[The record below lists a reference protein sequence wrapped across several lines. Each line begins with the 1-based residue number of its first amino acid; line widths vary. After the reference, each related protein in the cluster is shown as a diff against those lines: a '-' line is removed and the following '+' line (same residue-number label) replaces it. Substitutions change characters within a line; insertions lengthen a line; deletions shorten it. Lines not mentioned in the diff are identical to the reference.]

1 MRALDALTLTLGGAL
16 DNSGGMTGQD
26 WLADIAGEL
35 VNGGVLQFAT
45 AQVTAGAID
54 NRGGEL
60 TAATALTLTSRGAF
74 DNRGGTVSGGAL
86 KLTVSGALDN
96 QAGGVV
102 QSSTAARVQAAEL
115 FNNGGAL
122 GGGRLTLD
130 IGGGLDNALGRIDAR
145 QLVAQA
151 QSLNNRGGVIYG
163 GESATLTVS
172 REVDNRGGQFGGGTV
187 TVSAGGLFDNTAGGS
202 LLTEVGAS
210 IGAAQIANGGGYILG
225 GAWIELSAA
234 GDLDNAGGVIWS
246 GGSLAASSAGGSLLN
261 RAGYVLADGDLDL
274 RVRWHIDNPNDSV
287 IQAGGNAYLR
297 AARIDNGS
305 PADYRLTSI
314 RDGAGYTDVYVTRV
328 LAGAPAMI
336 SADGDLTIVA
346 GADDD
351 TANGVL
357 FNESSMIGAGGNLNI
372 AAARF
377 DNHATAFQDYDY
389 DETGGVSHIPK
400 NVPYIVAYDP
410 AFEDRWALFEYF
422 AREIGGVTSW
432 FDYDKTDNQRT
443 WVNIPATVQA
453 GGNITV
459 SVGEF
464 INTGYFHGRDLVI
477 RAATITN
484 GITDYFTQTPSGG
497 AARPP
502 VTIDVGGLSGGD
514 WGVEL
519 DLSGWGVTLPK
530 LNDALFKIDID
541 PDSKYLVAVNIPGL
555 GAGPTSADAEAL
567 PWSVGAVSNSPYSA
581 VLASQLGWEDAQW
594 SAVGGIVSGPYGVTT
609 DYLVA
614 GLGLSL
620 ADWQE
625 AKWFADP
632 VYEERLL
639 QTLAMYELGT
649 RFFDNEW
656 TTAREQRQGLYDNA
670 LEFARANPSV
680 ELGQA
685 LTPELVAQLSNP
697 IVWYVEQELAGQ
709 KIMVPTVYLPDGWSA
724 EQGALIGGQ
733 IKAES
738 ALLVADGLLHNTG
751 FINVKEDLTVSA
763 GEFLNEQRI
772 AQAQQDVK
780 IEGLFGSKRKTIY
793 YDALQAGG
801 DITAGNIV
809 IVSEGDFTNL
819 GGRIASVGDL
829 TVVAGGEIVNQA
841 QRWEFVVDWNQGV
854 LGSLFGAKSYD
865 IGVGFEAG
873 ELLSGGNLYLQADQS
888 IQNIGSTI
896 AALGDVTL
904 VADELIKQDL
914 QYASYTSY
922 QGVKFSGF
930 GFSFEDKKEIV
941 TQRAETTSLT
951 GDVTFI
957 SRGDIENRGSGITA
971 GRDLWLQAAD
981 NVRLDALTVEV
992 KESSW
997 DFGFTGN
1004 GFSYNQ
1010 SDWNRTKTE
1019 QSKLVSG
1026 GNTTLVAGNDVTGQ
1040 AVQMYVGNDLTVA
1053 AGRDIA
1059 FEQETVNHYYNS
1071 SGWEIGVSAMGAELL
1086 ARAVVQGGDIFQAL
1100 IDSVP
1105 GGSQI
1110 QDLANAKSGWDIA
1123 DSTTQLGMTG
1133 WNALNAFG
1141 NASNPYTEGTALDG
1155 VAAVYGVDTGANG
1168 GGFNMQITVNLSNY
1182 EVRDKWTES
1191 FGTDLNVGGNVQMQ
1205 AGNDLQLKGGTQVN
1219 AEGDITLVAGHDL
1232 LIEAAKDT
1240 RSHDSRTTG
1249 GKFG

>member
-1 MRALDALTLTLGGAL
+1 MR
-16 DNSGGMTGQD
+16 
-26 WLADIAGEL
+26 
-35 VNGGVLQFAT
+35 
-45 AQVTAGAID
+45 
-54 NRGGEL
+54 
-60 TAATALTLTSRGAF
+60 
-74 DNRGGTVSGGAL
+74 
-86 KLTVSGALDN
+86 
-96 QAGGVV
+96 
-102 QSSTAARVQAAEL
+102 
-115 FNNGGAL
+115 
-122 GGGRLTLD
+122 
-130 IGGGLDNALGRIDAR
+130 
-145 QLVAQA
+145 
-151 QSLNNRGGVIYG
+151 
-163 GESATLTVS
+163 
-172 REVDNRGGQFGGGTV
+172 
-187 TVSAGGLFDNTAGGS
+187 
-202 LLTEVGAS
+202 
-210 IGAAQIANGGGYILG
+210 
-225 GAWIELSAA
+225 
-234 GDLDNAGGVIWS
+234 
-246 GGSLAASSAGGSLLN
+246 
-261 RAGYVLADGDLDL
+261 
-274 RVRWHIDNPNDSV
+274 
-287 IQAGGNAYLR
+287 
-297 AARIDNGS
+297 
-305 PADYRLTSI
+305 
-314 RDGAGYTDVYVTRV
+314 
-328 LAGAPAMI
+328 
-336 SADGDLTIVA
+336 
-346 GADDD
+346 
-351 TANGVL
+351 
-357 FNESSMIGAGGNLNI
+357 
-372 AAARF
+372 
-377 DNHATAFQDYDY
+377 
-389 DETGGVSHIPK
+389 
-400 NVPYIVAYDP
+400 
-410 AFEDRWALFEYF
+410 
-422 AREIGGVTSW
+422 
-432 FDYDKTDNQRT
+432 
-443 WVNIPATVQA
+443 
-453 GGNITV
+453 
-459 SVGEF
+459 
-464 INTGYFHGRDLVI
+464 
-477 RAATITN
+477 
-484 GITDYFTQTPSGG
+484 
-497 AARPP
+497 
-502 VTIDVGGLSGGD
+502 
-514 WGVEL
+514 
-519 DLSGWGVTLPK
+519 
-530 LNDALFKIDID
+530 
-541 PDSKYLVAVNIPGL
+541 
-555 GAGPTSADAEAL
+555 
-567 PWSVGAVSNSPYSA
+567 
-581 VLASQLGWEDAQW
+581 
-594 SAVGGIVSGPYGVTT
+594 
-609 DYLVA
+609 
-614 GLGLSL
+614 
-620 ADWQE
+620 
-625 AKWFADP
+625 
-632 VYEERLL
+632 
-639 QTLAMYELGT
+639 
-649 RFFDNEW
+649 
-656 TTAREQRQGLYDNA
+656 
-670 LEFARANPSV
+670 
-680 ELGQA
+680 
-685 LTPELVAQLSNP
+685 
-697 IVWYVEQELAGQ
+697 
-709 KIMVPTVYLPDGWSA
+709 
-724 EQGALIGGQ
+724 GGQ

-751 FINVKEDLTVSA
+751 FINVKEDLIISA

-819 GGRIASVGDL
+819 GGKIAAVGDL
-829 TVVAGGEIVNQA
+829 TIAAGGELVNQA

-865 IGVGFEAG
+865 IGVGFAAG

-1026 GNTTLVAGNDVTGQ
+1026 GNTTMVAGNDVTGQ

-1071 SGWEIGVSAMGAELL
+1071 SGWEIGVSALGAELL

-1249 GKFG
+1249 GKFGIDIQGGGFTVGGNGGYEEGNGDTYTYAGINAGGDLTTVSGNDTVIKGGNLYGENVYMEVGGDLWLETLQNYNKFESKNASASVTFSMAGVTGASASYGQTDAKRRWSDNVSNITGKDRVEINVGGNTNLIGSLINSESGNLVLNTETLTFKDLNDSDKLFSINVSISTNGGGGIMGGIGFSLTDDDKRGVTRATVGEGTINVRSDTDGHSLDGLNRDVTQVQEVTKDDHFGMHMTVPIIDPDQMVEEGKVVIPTAHAITASAISTANALITTPAVALFQPVLKWQDVFSPDGFNLDNFLYYPFERAVGQYDTAYKTMEHAYLYKPESMASLWASSIPLVGKFVPDPVGNMNNQNPVLFTSGGINDRDEGESKRNQATISGQGMNKDSAKSITMPFSNAFEIASELLFGSTALGYDAVAKILEDAQPGDTIAIQGHSGGVMHMMSASKILGVYDIGVGYASLSQGPFLGTFNNVQQANVFLSLGVVDPTSDIAGGMQLISVVNKNVYTSFLSSLPFSSEPDGQHNQSYWVSPDNVAQAIKENKTLNVGGNEWQALETQLIKEYMQPIWQSKDVPVGNVHINSPYPQVDFVKQQTQEKK